1 LRTLKQLLEARYPAG
16 CYALNKHE
24 AILLGIQ
31 YPLKAGWIRAY
42 GNMVL
47 TEAQEENLALL
58 NTMKRKQA
66 RKTARELTRK
76 ERRKQQPV
84 LSSPTYQKTFQ
95 ASKEF
100 LQTYEWRKVR
110 MEALKKYG
118 ARCAACGAT
127 AMDGVRLHVDHIRPR
142 ALYPAL
148 ALTLENLQILCEE
161 CNHGKGN
168 WDITDWRVEES
179 HD

>member
-1 LRTLKQLLEARYPAG
+1 MRTLKQFLEARYPAG
-16 CYALNKHE
+16 CYALSRHE

-31 YPLKAGWIRAY
+31 YPLRTGWIRAY

-58 NTMKRKQA
+58 GTMKRKKA
-66 RKTARELTRK
+66 RKMARELTRK
-76 ERRKQQPV
+76 ERRQQQAV
-84 LSSPTYQKTFQ
+84 LNLPAYQKTFQ

-118 ARCAACGAT
+118 ARCAACGST
-127 AMDGVRLHVDHIRPR
+127 AMDGVRLHVDHIKPR

-168 WDITDWRVEES
+168 WDITDWRVEEA
-179 HD
+179 